1 MPDSEFCWGE
11 WSNEKQVGYFTWLKR
26 LCSSL
31 VVPRG
36 YERFWGWSEVS
47 IVGCAGFSCHTIVLS
62 NFACGSH
69 FESSSQPLNLEGSRR
84 LSHYLLHYHY
94 LLHHALTTQTTQ
106 QNRQLSVKQCWAAFA
121 ICPAKPPSTAVGSS
135 VSILAAI
142 PLCLGEG
149 TGTVEAP
156 FWANGSIAFFS
167 MGSFRS
173 EFPHLHVIFHGCPFE
188 RMILRCHVNI
198 TAWCLPPES

>member
-1 MPDSEFCWGE
+1 VPDSEFCWGE

-26 LCSSL
+26 WCSSL

-47 IVGCAGFSCHTIVLS
+47 IVGCAGFSCHTIILS

-69 FESSSQPLNLEGSRR
+69 FESSSQPFNLEVTLHS
-84 LSHYLLHYHY
+84 LHYHY
-94 LLHHALTTQTTQ
+94 LLHHVLTTQTTQ
-106 QNRQLSVKQCWAAFA
+106 QNRQLSVKQCWAVFA

-135 VSILAAI
+135 VSILAI

-156 FWANGSIAFFS
+156 FWANGSIAFFFN
-167 MGSFRS
+167 GLISFRVS
-173 EFPHLHVIFHGCPFE
+173 SFTCHFPRLSIWKNDS
-188 RMILRCHVNI
+188 L
-198 TAWCLPPES
+198 LPC

>member
-1 MPDSEFCWGE
+1 VPDSEFCWGE
-11 WSNEKQVGYFTWLKR
+11 WSNKKQVGYFTWLKR
-26 LCSSL
+26 WCSSL

-47 IVGCAGFSCHTIVLS
+47 IVGCAGFSCHTISLS

-69 FESSSQPLNLEGSRR
+69 FESSSQPFNLEGSRR
-84 LSHYLLHYHY
+84 LSHYLLHYH
-94 LLHHALTTQTTQ
+94 LLHHVLTTQTTQ
-106 QNRQLSVKQCWAAFA
+106 QNRQLSVKQCWAVFA

-149 TGTVEAP
+149 TRTVEAP
-156 FWANGSIAFFS
+156 FWANGSIAFFFN
-167 MGSFRS
+167 GLISFRVS
-173 EFPHLHVIFHGCPFE
+173 SFTCHFPRLSIWKNDS
-188 RMILRCHVNI
+188 L
-198 TAWCLPPES
+198 LPC